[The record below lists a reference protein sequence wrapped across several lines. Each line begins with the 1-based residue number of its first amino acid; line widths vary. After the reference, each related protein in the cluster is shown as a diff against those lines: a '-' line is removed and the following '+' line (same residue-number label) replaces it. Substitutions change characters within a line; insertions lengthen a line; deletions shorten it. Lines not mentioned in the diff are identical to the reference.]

1 MPFNFLIPSPEG
13 QTPISIEAGS
23 SVVFVGANGG
33 GKTRLAVQIENDGAL
48 SVHRISAHRA
58 LSLNPA
64 VPKIS
69 EQNALLGLKTGHAS
83 EDAQIGHR
91 IGFRWKHNMA
101 VSLLNDFD
109 FLLQAL
115 FAEQA
120 NKSLETHKKVRVGN
134 GSQADPTKFEHLV
147 EIWKRLLPHRELDIS
162 GDDIQVTVPGL
173 GTRYKASDMS
183 DGERAIFYLIG
194 QTLTAEKN
202 SLIIFDEPELHVHR
216 SIMTKLWD
224 ELESV
229 RQDCAFVFI
238 THDLEFAASRVAQK
252 FVIREYQHEP
262 SPCWTFEAVPE
273 NTGFSEELTT
283 LILGSRRP
291 ILFVEGENTSLDL
304 SIYRCCFPDWTVI
317 PRGSC
322 EEVIHS
328 VVTMRRN
335 QEFTRVT
342 CSGIV
347 DADDYPTDD
356 VTYLN
361 ALGIFTLP
369 VSEIENVILMPE
381 VSRAI
386 AESEGYTGEDLET
399 RLNNLKI
406 KIFETLNSPVA
417 VDAVVTR
424 YCLRRIDRFLK
435 KIDLS
440 GNTNISDI
448 VTKYGDETN
457 SLNIEDIARLAKNR
471 ISEALRD
478 DDLPKL
484 LANYDNKGMMA
495 LAAVYLKSSKLAD
508 FKSWLAR
515 VLRNNKVPALT
526 TAIRQILPTIQP
538 Q

>member
-1 MPFNFLIPSPEG
+1 MPFNFSIPSPVG
-13 QTPISIEAGS
+13 QTTISVEAGS

-58 LSLNPA
+58 LALNPS

-69 EQNALLGLKTGHAS
+69 ERAALLGLRTGHAN
-83 EDAQIGHR
+83 ENAQIAHR
-91 IGFRWKHNMA
+91 IGSRWNNNMA

-109 FLLQAL
+109 FLIQAL

-120 NKSLETHKKVRVGN
+120 NKSLETHKKVRAGN
-134 GSQADPTKFEHLV
+134 GSPADPTKFERLD

-173 GTRYKASDMS
+173 NTRYKASDMS

-194 QTLTAEKN
+194 QTLTAVEN

-224 ELESV
+224 ELEAV

-252 FVIREYQHEP
+252 FVIRDYKHEP
-262 SPCWTFEAVPE
+262 SPCWTFEMVPE
-273 NTGFSEELTT
+273 NTGFTEEITT

-291 ILFVEGENTSLDL
+291 ILFVEGADTSLDL
-304 SIYRCCFPDWTVI
+304 AICRCCFPDWTVI

-347 DADDYPTDD
+347 DADDHQAAD

-361 ALGIFTLP
+361 ELGIFTLA

-386 AESEGYTGEDLET
+386 AESEGYTGDDLET
-399 RLNNLKI
+399 RLNNLKM
-406 KIFETLNSPVA
+406 KIFETLNSA
-417 VDAVVTR
+417 AAIDAVVTR

-440 GNTNISDI
+440 SNSNILDIATEYGN
-448 VTKYGDETN
+448 KTN
-457 SLNIEDIARLAKNR
+457 SLNIADIALSARNR
-471 ISEALRD
+471 INSALQD

-484 LANYDNKGMMA
+484 LANYDNKAMMA
-495 LAAVYLKSSKLAD
+495 LASVYLKSSRLAD
-508 FKSWLAR
+508 FESWLAR

-526 TAIRQILPTIQP
+526 AAIRNILPTIQP
-538 Q
+538 R